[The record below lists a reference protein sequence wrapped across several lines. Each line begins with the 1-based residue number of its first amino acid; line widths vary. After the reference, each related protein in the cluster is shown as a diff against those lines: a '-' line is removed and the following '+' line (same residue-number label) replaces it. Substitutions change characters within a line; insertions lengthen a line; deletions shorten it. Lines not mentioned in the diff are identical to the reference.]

1 MIRTKIVV
9 TADDADAPDPRGPV
23 VWFSRVIET
32 ADVTEL
38 GRFGQE
44 LGAFLEK
51 YTADKQD

>member
-23 VWFSRVIET
+23 VWYNRVIET
-32 ADVTEL
+32 ADVTGL

-44 LGAFLEK
+44 LGAFLDK
-51 YTADKQD
+51 YKADKQD